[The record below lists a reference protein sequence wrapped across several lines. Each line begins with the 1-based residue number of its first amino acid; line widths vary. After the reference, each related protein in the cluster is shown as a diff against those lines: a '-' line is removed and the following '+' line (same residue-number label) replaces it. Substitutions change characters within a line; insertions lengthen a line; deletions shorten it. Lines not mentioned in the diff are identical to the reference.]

1 MRIDV
6 KHIAGLAKLEIEEK
20 RLEEFERDMISITEI
35 TDRFP
40 DVEDAE
46 LLSGDIEMQL
56 REDSVILSGITRAE
70 ILSAAPEQQ
79 SGYITIPKTV

>member
-6 KHIAGLAKLEIEEK
+6 KHIAELAKLEIEEN

-35 TDRFP
+35 ADRFP